1 MALITAQPVTQ
12 AGPATTY
19 TAVNASDTFT
29 PGDQLFLD
37 IKTTGTTITV
47 TVVSPSGA
55 SSSCNFGVSGSGHNL
70 VLSATGTAQYKLGPL
85 TAARFGDPTTGLATV
100 TYSPTTGCTAAL
112 VQF

>member
-12 AGPATTY
+12 AGPATVY
-19 TAVNASDTFT
+19 TAVNASDTFV
-29 PGDQLFLD
+29 PSDNVFLD

-47 TVVSPSGA
+47 TVASPATST
-55 SSSCNFGVSGSGHNL
+55 CNMGVAGSGHNL
-70 VLSATGTAQYKLGPL
+70 VLSATGTAQYKMGPFPL
-85 TAARFGDPTTGLATV
+85 NRFADPTTGLATV

>member
-1 MALITAQPVTQ
+1 MALLSPQLVTQ

-19 TAVNASDTFT
+19 TAVNASDTFV
-29 PGDQLFLD
+29 PGDNVFLD

-47 TVVSPSGA
+47 TVASPA
-55 SSSCNFGVSGSGHNL
+55 TATCNMGVAGTGHNL
-70 VLSATGTAQYKLGPL
+70 VLSATGTAQYKMGPFPS
-85 TAARFGDPTTGLATV
+85 ARFADPTTGEATV

>member
-1 MALITAQPVTQ
+1 MALLTPQPVTP

-29 PGDQLFLD
+29 PGDKLFLD

-47 TVVSPSGA
+47 TVVSPSTVACTLGA
-55 SSSCNFGVSGSGHNL
+55 AGAAHNL

-85 TAARFGDPTTGLATV
+85 PASRFADPTTGLATV

-112 VQF
+112 VQSP

>member
-1 MALITAQPVTQ
+1 MALLAAQDVTQ

-19 TAVNASDTFT
+19 TAVNASDTFA
-29 PGDQLFLD
+29 PGDHVFLD

-47 TVVSPSGA
+47 TVVSPA
-55 SSSCNFGVSGSGHNL
+55 TDFCNMGVSGTGHNL

-85 TAARFGDPTTGLATV
+85 TASRFLDSSTGLATV

-112 VQF
+112 VRF

>member
-1 MALITAQPVTQ
+1 MALLSPQDVTQ

-19 TAVNASDTFT
+19 TAVNASDTFV
-29 PGDQLFLD
+29 PGDNVFLD

-47 TVVSPSGA
+47 TVVSPSTDY
-55 SSSCNFGVSGSGHNL
+55 CNLGVAGTSHNL

-85 TAARFGDPTTGLATV
+85 PASRFGDSATGLATV

-112 VQF
+112 VRF